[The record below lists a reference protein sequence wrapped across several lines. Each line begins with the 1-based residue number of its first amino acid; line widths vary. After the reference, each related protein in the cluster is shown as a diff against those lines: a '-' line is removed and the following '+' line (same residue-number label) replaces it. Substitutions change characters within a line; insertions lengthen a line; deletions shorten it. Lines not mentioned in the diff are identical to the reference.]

1 MVAGLAWLTMTA
13 PTMAAEVYKYIDENG
28 KVHYSDHP
36 YTYLQK
42 NFQSSGGENTTYD
55 KKHDTLEKGDLV
67 GHWDLVAHSLHLGN
81 DTVPSSGSW
90 DFSNNGKLLIT
101 RDANGAPSKK
111 NVRVNNNNT
120 EYRTQGRILEII
132 DSGKWL
138 PYRIVLLSS
147 TRLIIRTGDHGE
159 YLYFAKNSTVKI
171 LTSPDGKMVK
181 ESLYRRDQ
189 VATLLIMFSCTGI
202 QFNELSTEEK
212 KDKLKEIFTMTGI
225 EKFNEKTFTDSVEH
239 YKKDTIF
246 KEQYKPH
253 ITSETKNC
261 LVPKINL
268 E

>member
-1 MVAGLAWLTMTA
+1 MTTT
-13 PTMAAEVYKYIDENG
+13 TMAAEVYKYIDENG

-42 NFQSSGGENTTYD
+42 NFQASGGENTAYD
-55 KKHDTLEKGDLV
+55 KKHDTLKKGELV

-81 DTVPSSGSW
+81 DTIPSSGSW

-101 RDANGAPSKK
+101 RDANATPDKK
-111 NVRVNNNNT
+111 KDHANNNTNKT

-132 DSGKWL
+132 DSGKWS
-138 PYRIVLLSS
+138 PYRVVSLSS
-147 TRLIIRTGDHGE
+147 TRLIIRTGDNGE
-159 YLYFAKNSTVKI
+159 YLYFVKSSTVKI

-189 VATLLIMFSCTGI
+189 VAMLLIMFSCTGI